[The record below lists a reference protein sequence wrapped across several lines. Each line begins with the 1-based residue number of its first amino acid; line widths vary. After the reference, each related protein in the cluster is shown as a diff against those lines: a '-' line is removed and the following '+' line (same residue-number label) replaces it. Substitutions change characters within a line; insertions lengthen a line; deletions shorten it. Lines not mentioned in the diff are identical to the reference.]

1 MRLSP
6 VSWLRRRRHHA
17 LERRVEQA
25 VQAGVGLYRQVW
37 ELPAPPLA
45 ADDLRGITHDVLG
58 WVEHTMGAT
67 RRPYGVDQLAVG
79 LACAPAGG
87 TGIVSVSFGV
97 FRPREFYG
105 EGGAQDRITA
115 FVGDLPLPEIN
126 QHAPGVRIA
135 AALFSWGDL
144 ARATVFR
151 DRE

>member
-1 MRLSP
+1 M
-6 VSWLRRRRHHA
+6 
-17 LERRVEQA
+17 
-25 VQAGVGLYRQVW
+25 GLYRQVW

-45 ADDLRGITHDVLG
+45 TGDLGSLTHDVLG
-58 WVEHTMGAT
+58 WVERTMGTT

-87 TGIVSVSFGV
+87 TPVVSVSFGV

-105 EGGAQDRITA
+105 AGGVQDRIAT
-115 FVGDLPLPEIN
+115 FVEDLPLPEIN
-126 QHAPGVRIA
+126 QHTTGVRMA
-135 AALFSWGDL
+135 AALFSWGDV